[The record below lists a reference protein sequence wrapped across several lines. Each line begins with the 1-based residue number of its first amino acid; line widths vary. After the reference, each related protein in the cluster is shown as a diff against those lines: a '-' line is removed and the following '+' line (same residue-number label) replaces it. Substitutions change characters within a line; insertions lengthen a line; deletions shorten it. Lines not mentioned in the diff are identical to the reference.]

1 MRRKTS
7 VLDLK
12 QIADLAEKAVKEAGR
27 AVLDE
32 WAAYRS
38 NVSTKGRT
46 DIVSAADLRSEEII
60 CSFIHSAF
68 ADHRILSEEDI
79 RSHGHDYSG
88 PLWVVDP
95 IDGTANYVRGHPYF
109 GISVAFAVDGV
120 VLVGCVH
127 APALNETFRSTKG
140 GGATMN
146 GTPIGASSPAG
157 LLKAVVSTGFPHEK
171 SNFEA
176 LNRRVDTLLRN
187 CQDIRRSASPVLDIC
202 YVGMG
207 RLDAHTESLFPW
219 DVAAAG
225 LVACEAGAVRSHILP
240 VADGR
245 PVDLWGESVLFS
257 APEIHQELLS
267 LLLPPRTEHG
277 VF

>member
-1 MRRKTS
+1 MRRRPS
-7 VLDLK
+7 VLDLT
-12 QIADLAEKAVKEAGR
+12 QIAAVAEKAAKEAGR
-27 AVLDE
+27 AVVEE
-32 WAAYRS
+32 WVAYRS
-38 NVSTKGRT
+38 DVRTKGRT
-46 DIVSAADLRSEEII
+46 DVVSAADLLSEKII
-60 CSFIHSAF
+60 GSCIHGAF

-79 RSHGHDYSG
+79 SSHGHDYAG

-109 GISVAFAVDGV
+109 GISVAFAMDGV
-120 VLVGCVH
+120 VLAGCVH
-127 APALNETFRSTKG
+127 APALDETFRAIKG
-140 GGATMN
+140 GGATIN
-146 GTPIGASSPAG
+146 GSPIEASSPAG

-171 SNFEA
+171 SNFAA
-176 LNRRVDTLLRN
+176 LNHRVDTLLRN

-225 LVACEAGAVRSHILP
+225 LVACEAGAVRSHVLP
-240 VADGR
+240 VTHG
-245 PVDLWGESVLFS
+245 VHIDLWGENVLFS

-267 LLLPPRTEHG
+267 LLRPQHTE
-277 VF
+277 

>member
-1 MRRKTS
+1 MRRKAC
-7 VLDLK
+7 VLDLE
-12 QIADLAEKAVKEAGR
+12 QIAALAEKAVKEAGR

-32 WAAYRS
+32 WVTYRS
-38 NVSTKGRT
+38 NVSTKGLS
-46 DIVSAADLRSEEII
+46 DVVSAADLRSEEII
-60 CSFIHSAF
+60 CSLIHSAF

-88 PLWVVDP
+88 PLWLVDP

-109 GISVAFAVDGV
+109 GISVAFAMDGV
-120 VLVGCVH
+120 VLAGCVH
-127 APALNETFRSTKG
+127 APALNETFRATKG

-146 GTPIGASSPAG
+146 GNSIGASSPAG
-157 LLKAVVSTGFPHEK
+157 LLKSVISTGFPHEK
-171 SNFEA
+171 SDFEA
-176 LNRRVDTLLRN
+176 LNHRVSTLLRN

-225 LVACEAGAVRSHILP
+225 LVACEAGAVRSHMLP
-240 VADGR
+240 VTDGR
-245 PVDLWGESVLFS
+245 PVDLWGEGVLFS
-257 APEIHQELLS
+257 APVIHQELLS
-267 LLLPPRTEHG
+267 LLRLQHTE
-277 VF
+277 